1 MSKVSASILSA
12 DLANLAAD
20 SSRLLNA
27 GADILHF
34 DVMDGHFVPNI
45 SYGAPVLTCLK
56 QALPNAY
63 YDVHLMISEPA
74 RYAAD
79 FAKAGA
85 DLITFHYEAV
95 PGRVGETIDT
105 IRAVGCKV
113 GISIKPG
120 TPVEEIFDW
129 LDKVDLVL
137 VMSVEPGFGGQGYL
151 EKSTERI
158 REVRRMIKTSG
169 RNIDLEVDGGIRLD
183 NLKMVLDAGANII
196 VAGSAVFHGD
206 IEQNVREINKILEA

>member
-1 MSKVSASILSA
+1 MNEV
-12 DLANLAAD
+12 D
-20 SSRLLNA
+20 
-27 GADILHF
+27 
-34 DVMDGHFVPNI
+34 
-45 SYGAPVLTCLK
+45 
-56 QALPNAY
+56 
-63 YDVHLMISEPA
+63 MI
-74 RYAAD
+74 
-79 FAKAGA
+79 
-85 DLITFHYEAV
+85 
-95 PGRVGETIDT
+95 
-105 IRAVGCKV
+105 
-113 GISIKPG
+113 
-120 TPVEEIFDW
+120 
-129 LDKVDLVL
+129 L

>member
-1 MSKVSASILSA
+1 MNILSPSI
-12 DLANLAAD
+12 LAAD
-20 SSRLLNA
+20 FCHLEQDIKAAQA
-27 GADILHF
+27 GGARWLHI
-34 DVMDGHFVPNI
+34 DVMDGVFVPAI
-45 SYGAPVLTCLK
+45 SFGMCVQESIRKCT
-56 QALPNAY
+56 NMHF
-63 YDVHLMISEPA
+63 DTHLMIEDPIRYVDEFA
-74 RYAAD
+74 RLGSD
-79 FAKAGA
+79 G
-85 DLITFHYEAV
+85 ITVHLESCKDVHATLRRIREH
-95 PGRVGETIDT
+95 GR
-105 IRAVGCKV
+105 KV
-113 GISIKPG
+113 GISIKPD
-120 TPVEEIFDW
+120 TE
-129 LDKVDLVL
+129 LDALLPYMNEVDMIL